1 MTKFSYPGLLT
12 ALQYLTSV
20 AGVWT
25 LAKLG
30 LLYHD
35 PFNFQTAKKS
45 LTPLLVAIADD
56 TAFRIQEA
64 AMSFQAYNFVPCD
77 YFRSKENNLCHGFHS
92 NRRVVNKFLTVA
104 INVMIWDKHA
114 SSIGLVCLLFTLAGG
129 VLYQQSVTTK
139 WNSPLPREA
148 VAKQGNADNDT
159 AELDEEKQ
167 KLGIGCFK
175 IFIIISH
182 RKLKRGVFYYLWDS
196 LALLHQDTAVMVNH
210 FHVRKSQARR
220 VS

>member
-35 PFNFQTAKKS
+35 PFNFQTAKKFAPAA
-45 LTPLLVAIADD
+45 LAFYLAIF
-56 TAFRIQEA
+56 TNTYTSPEA
-64 AMSFQAYNFVPCD
+64 
-77 YFRSKENNLCHGFHS
+77 KENNLCHGFHS

-167 KLGIGCFK
+167 KLGF
-175 IFIIISH
+175 FS
-182 RKLKRGVFYYLWDS
+182 
-196 LALLHQDTAVMVNH
+196 
-210 FHVRKSQARR
+210 
-220 VS
+220 